1 MEMLQAEVAELKRA
15 RALLFDRLEA
25 QHNLAAALARALEDI
40 ERLASQP
47 RRLLIT
53 EATVRVEVERESVVR
68 GIRMLARNAD
78 LRASA
83 NQLLCA
89 LRESCV
95 TDEECRPLRETQFER
110 EGKNV

>member
-1 MEMLQAEVAELKRA
+1 MTTMEMLQAEVAELKRE
-15 RALLFDRLEA
+15 RVLLFDKLEA

-68 GIRMLARNAD
+68 GIRMLARNGD

-89 LRESCV
+89 LRQPCV
-95 TDEECRPLRETQFER
+95 TEEECR
-110 EGKNV
+110 